1 MTHENSSSPHCIG
14 APHNHV
20 SSLVNKLTFADEAAV
35 RAARGVYVLLGPRPT

>member
-1 MTHENSSSPHCIG
+1 MSHEHSSSPHC
-14 APHNHV
+14 ALARQNHV